1 MALEIKKQ
9 RRKMYAFIFTPI
21 VIFSS
26 FLPACKKD
34 AKVRPLD
41 SSNPSAPS
49 SGSLATTSL
58 NSTTGILH
66 ELWTNTSGNDVSE
79 IPLTTTANTTEVI
92 NTLELPN
99 SYTANTSD
107 RIRGYITAPATGKYT
122 FWISGDDAAQLW
134 LSTNSDPANAVQ
146 VASFLSWTN
155 FRQWDKFSSQQSA
168 QISLTAGFKY
178 YIEVLHKQGG
188 GAGSVSVQWQLPDNS
203 IESPIS
209 SNRLSPYTQSTT
221 TTGISYSTSGN
232 ISLSNVH
239 NITISGKSISG
250 GTTPCIF
257 LSNCYN
263 IHITGNKLYN
273 SSDVGIHLYKCRN
286 ITIDNNYFTKV
297 SSGVYAEQTTA
308 GGIIVN
314 SNQFLNMVGP
324 FPRGQFIQFNNV
336 SGPGSSISDNKGE
349 NILGQSYPEDA
360 ISLYQSNGTASS
372 PIIINGNWIRGGGP
386 SASGGGIML
395 GDNGGSYE
403 TASNNILVN
412 PGEYGMAIAGGDH
425 NSLLNNFIYGS
436 SQSFTNVGLYVNSI
450 NGYAETNT
458 TVSGNSVLFYNSS
471 NYKNNCW
478 LAPNINKPAGWDT
491 LNIWGADI
499 STSLL
504 PKTIITGD

>member
-92 NTLELPN
+92 TTLELPN

-107 RIRGYITAPATGKYT
+107 RIRGYIIAPVTGKYT

-168 QISLTAGFKY
+168 QISLTAGSKY

-203 IESPIS
+203 IESPIA
-209 SNRLSPYTQSTT
+209 SNRLSPYTQSSTT
-221 TTGISYSTSGN
+221 TTGISYSASGN
-232 ISLSNVH
+232 ITLSNIH
-239 NITISGKSISG
+239 DITISGKSIAG

-257 LSNCYN
+257 LTNCYN

-286 ITIDNNYFTKV
+286 ITIDNNYFT
-297 SSGVYAEQTTA
+297 SFQTSLT
-308 GGIIVN
+308 I
-314 SNQFLNMVGP
+314 FL
-324 FPRGQFIQFNNV
+324 
-336 SGPGSSISDNKGE
+336 
-349 NILGQSYPEDA
+349 
-360 ISLYQSNGTASS
+360 
-372 PIIINGNWIRGGGP
+372 
-386 SASGGGIML
+386 SAS
-395 GDNGGSYE
+395 
-403 TASNNILVN
+403 
-412 PGEYGMAIAGGDH
+412 
-425 NSLLNNFIYGS
+425 
-436 SQSFTNVGLYVNSI
+436 Q
-450 NGYAETNT
+450 
-458 TVSGNSVLFYNSS
+458 
-471 NYKNNCW
+471 
-478 LAPNINKPAGWDT
+478 NINPILIP
-491 LNIWGADI
+491 LNPKFP
-499 STSLL
+499 LL
-504 PKTIITGD
+504 VLRYKAP